1 MSDITPKDPYAA
13 VLAYDP
19 EDFGNWKFYFLIFI
33 NHGNLR
39 DIIDGKLTATS
50 GNSKVSSSQRRVSMG
65 VASSEK
71 EGDSVVFSA
80 PIPTSEEFFHAK
92 NAQLFRVVAMAV
104 SKCLSITAKRV
115 ATEKLREVQAK
126 HPDNGKLAYEA
137 ILKIHENPTLQNKL
151 DAGKQFLSNKMKVGE
166 SVADYKLRCSDNL
179 ALVEKLNVSIPD
191 LHTTVFIDGLRPE
204 FDTLKTSL
212 YTQDGLTFEQATDFA
227 ASHSRRLQDSASTKP
242 NYANLPSHT
251 AFIATGS
258 SAGGDE
264 ASNFEIQVTGAEYH
278 AMLAALR
285 SGSSKKRGGLDH
297 DVDAHPD
304 SPTDYEK
311 TLTCDNCRT
320 KGHAKRTCK
329 KRKLVQSNFAIV
341 QSPTAPITPSTTTH
355 AHAL

>member
-1 MSDITPKDPYAA
+1 MSDTIPKDPYAA
-13 VLAYDP
+13 VPAYEP
-19 EDFGNWKFYFLIFI
+19 EDFGNWKFYFLTFI

-50 GNSKVSSSQRRVSMG
+50 GNSGVSSSQRRVSMG
-65 VASSEK
+65 GGSGEK
-71 EGDSVVFSA
+71 ETDSAVFSA
-80 PIPTSEEFFHAK
+80 PIPTSEEIFHAK
-92 NAQLFRVVAMAV
+92 NAQLFRVVAMSV

-151 DAGKQFLSNKMKVGE
+151 DAGKQCLSNKMKVGE
-166 SVADYKLRCSDNL
+166 SIADNKLRCSDNL

-191 LHTTVFIDGLRPE
+191 LHTTVFIDGRRPE

-227 ASHSRRLQDSASTKP
+227 AGHSRRLPESSFAKP
-242 NYANLPSHT
+242 NYVNLPHST
-251 AFIATGS
+251 AFIATS
-258 SAGGDE
+258 SLSGGDE
-264 ASNFEIQVTGAEYH
+264 ASNFEIQLTGEEY
-278 AMLAALR
+278 AMLAAIR
-285 SGSSKKRGGLDH
+285 SGSSKKRNGLNH

-304 SPTDYEK
+304 TPTEYEK
-311 TLTCDNCRT
+311 TLTCNNCRT
-320 KGHAKRTCK
+320 KGHAIRTCK
-329 KRKLVQSNFAIV
+329 KRKLAQSHFAVV
-341 QSPTAPITPSTTTH
+341 QSPTAPITQSTISH